1 MRPMRTLG
9 IDLAAQAKGTFLC
22 QLLWEADGV
31 SIEAL
36 RRNEEHDSDADLRR
50 AMANPD
56 VDVIGVDVPFGWPDA
71 FVALMKGEP
80 SVASWQE
87 KGSRRLRLRETDM
100 FWADSR
106 LKLTPM
112 SVTMDRIAAP
122 AMRWRLLTA
131 KDGVPSN
138 AVEVYPAAAL
148 KCWELSSQGYK
159 QLEQRPAREKLVD
172 ALAAALR
179 LGPSEHL
186 DAMRNEADALDAFV
200 ASVVARAAAL
210 GRTQPPPRDL
220 EEVTARE
227 GWIHVPTCSLRA
239 LLDAE

>member
-1 MRPMRTLG
+1 MRTLG
-9 IDLAAQAKGTFLC
+9 IDLAAQAKGTLLC

-36 RRNEEHDSDADLRR
+36 RRNEEHHSDEDLRT

-56 VDVIGVDVPFGWPDA
+56 VDAIGVDVPFGWPDA

-87 KGSRRLRLRETDM
+87 KGSRRLRLRETDI
-100 FWADSR
+100 FWADSS

-122 AMRWRLLTA
+122 AMRWRLLTS
-131 KDGVPSN
+131 KGVPTN
-138 AVEVYPAAAL
+138 AMEVYPAAAL
-148 KCWELSSQGYK
+148 KCWELPSQGYK

-172 ALAAALR
+172 ALVAALR
-179 LGPSEHL
+179 MAPSEHL
-186 DAMRNEADALDAFV
+186 DVMRSEADALDAFV
-200 ASVVARAAAL
+200 AAVVARAAAL
-210 GRTQPPPRDL
+210 GRTQPPPSDL
-220 EEVTARE
+220 VEVVARE

-239 LLDAE
+239 LLDA

>member
-1 MRPMRTLG
+1 MRTLG

-22 QLLWEADGV
+22 QLLWEAGDV

-36 RRNEEHDSDADLRR
+36 RRNEEHDSDEDLRT

-80 SVASWQE
+80 SVGSWQE
-87 KGSRRLRLRETDM
+87 KGSRRLRLRETDI
-100 FWADSR
+100 FWAEST

-122 AMRWRLLTA
+122 AMRWRLLTQ
-131 KDGVPSN
+131 KDGAPTN
-138 AVEVYPAAAL
+138 AMEVYPAAAL
-148 KCWELSSQGYK
+148 KCWELPSQGYK
-159 QLEQRPAREKLVD
+159 QLEQRAAREKLVD

-179 LGPSEHL
+179 LAPSEHL
-186 DAMRNEADALDAFV
+186 DGMRAEADALDAFV

-210 GRTQPPPRDL
+210 GRTQPPPSDL
-220 EEVTARE
+220 VDVVARE

-239 LLDAE
+239 LLDA